1 MRRKTLIVKQTSRVI
16 GVFVLL
22 LSLLAALAQ
31 EAASYLSG
39 QASNPE
45 ITDGVARLLHYLPE
59 DMPISVSIPEL
70 TGGLQTTSG
79 LETTSELETTNEPE
93 RTSEPE
99 TTREPRATNSSQ
111 TTNSQKR
118 EVVIRAFKAWQE
130 ALPELVQFEFPE
142 QPPEDALFITWQK
155 LEEGKIGSYQYTY
168 SVQADGQYRFR
179 ATDIFLDPSLD
190 DETLY
195 RYALVQVGH
204 ALGLLGRSPY
214 SGDAMSQ
221 SPSGV
226 ISEKDKATLQ
236 ALYAVP
242 SGTPLF

>member
-1 MRRKTLIVKQTSRVI
+1 MRRKTSFIEQTSRVS

-22 LSLLAALAQ
+22 LSLLTALAQ
-31 EAASYLSG
+31 EADTYLSG

-45 ITDGVARLLHYLPE
+45 TTDGVARLLHYLPA
-59 DMPISVSIPEL
+59 DMPISVSISEL
-70 TGGLQTTSG
+70 TSG
-79 LETTSELETTNEPE
+79 LET
-93 RTSEPE
+93 TSEPE

-111 TTNSQKR
+111 TTDSQKR

-130 ALPELVQFEFPE
+130 ALPELIQFEFPE

-179 ATDIFLDPSLD
+179 ATDIFLDPTLD

-204 ALGLLGRSPY
+204 VLGLLGRSSY
-214 SGDAMSQ
+214 EGDAMSQ